1 MKIRFDS
8 SKERY
13 PTHERGLKVLYAPGR
28 RMAFRLRWYLILLLI
43 ASPLL
48 WFVGKLTYSAWV
60 VEAPGHVQLSVVEV
74 RARDP
79 ARISLLAVKSN
90 DHVQP
95 GQLLVKMDNPDWQQ
109 RLGQLQAL
117 DDESSTSEQPVEKK
131 LREVLQRQLA
141 GAEHQLMLTRTLVK
155 RGAATNGEVQAA
167 TAQRDRH
174 QNELLSFEQRTDQLH
189 NHSGNSQNIALQS
202 AEMQWLQDRLRT
214 LNVTAQEEGVISDIL
229 VNEGE
234 NVGPGTLLMRL
245 EQNSSPII
253 WVYLDPANVA
263 YAQPGQPLEIGF
275 PDGSW
280 LSAKVHSNPDRTR
293 RLPEELRVPFSANQR
308 GLVVSVILDAEF
320 PEKWLIDQLP
330 IEARFYRDLS
340 LLWKPKAAEAQ

>member
-8 SKERY
+8 SKERH

-28 RMAFRLRWYLILLLI
+28 RMAFRLRWYLILVLI

-60 VEAPGHVQLSVVEV
+60 VDAPGHVQLSVVEI
-74 RARDP
+74 RARDA
-79 ARISLLAVKSN
+79 ARISLLTVKSN
-90 DHVQP
+90 DHVQR

-117 DDESSTSEQPVEKK
+117 HDKSSVAEQPVEQK

-141 GAEHQLMLTRTLVK
+141 AAEHQLMLATTLLK
-155 RGAATNGEVQAA
+155 RGAATNGEIRSA
-167 TAQRDRH
+167 TAQRDQR

-189 NHSGNSQNIALQS
+189 NHPGNSHNIALEN
-202 AEMQWLQDRLRT
+202 AEKQWLQERLRT
-214 LNVTAQEEGVISDIL
+214 LNVTAQDEGVISDIL

-245 EQNSSPII
+245 EQNSRPII

-263 YAQPGQPLEIGF
+263 YAQPGQSLKVGF

-280 LSAKVHSNPDRTR
+280 LPAKVHSNPDRTR
-293 RLPEELRVPFSANQR
+293 RLPEELRVPFSASQR
-308 GLVVSVILDAEF
+308 GLVVSVMLDVKF
-320 PEKWLIDQLP
+320 PEQWLIDQLP
-330 IEARFYRDLS
+330 IEARFHRDLS
-340 LLWKPKAAEAQ
+340 LLWKANAAEAQ